1 MSAAVTA
8 TGALRDE
15 HRVILKAL
23 DVLEAATD
31 RLAAGSAIPEAAWS
45 ALLDW
50 CVRFADARHH
60 AKEERLLFPALEA
73 GGLGSGGPIAV
84 MLEEHEM
91 GRRLVRGMRGG
102 GPQSRAADARAYI
115 DLLRA
120 HIEKENEVLFEIADA
135 VLDVS
140 TVGALAR
147 GYAAAD
153 LAQGGDTEPAAAEA
167 ALDRLAALLAEPVVA
182 H

>member
-31 RLAAGSAIPEAAWS
+31 RLAAGSPVPEAAWS

-50 CVRFADARHH
+50 CVHFADARHH

-102 GPQSRAADARAYI
+102 GPQSRAADARA
-115 DLLRA
+115 
-120 HIEKENEVLFEIADA
+120 
-135 VLDVS
+135 
-140 TVGALAR
+140 
-147 GYAAAD
+147 
-153 LAQGGDTEPAAAEA
+153 
-167 ALDRLAALLAEPVVA
+167 
-182 H
+182 